1 VITPRE
7 LTQQLEQTRA
17 EVEALTALWNDLLPQ
32 HTINTWQFR
41 LWLKLHPF
49 ARVVAAVEKTG
60 KKSTK
65 LDGQMDSAYAIK
77 FCSSVANNLKTEQA
91 QAAA

>member
-1 VITPRE
+1 

-17 EVEALTALWNDLLPQ
+17 EVDALTTLWNDLLPE

-49 ARVVAAVEKTG
+49 ARVVAAIEKAA
-60 KKSTK
+60 KKSAK
-65 LDGQMDSAYAIK
+65 LDGQMDTAYAIK

-91 QAAA
+91 QVAA